1 MSKRPYE
8 GHQGS
13 GYNKKPK
20 HGDFNQHRPHDR
32 ARAQYGDRQ
41 SHSSPGDLKADLERK
56 AATDRRNYKADH
68 SAALKQI
75 PLNPATQ
82 VPVHGFTPF
91 TVPPTL
97 PPLPEILDPT
107 LATAPFTHKSL
118 HGYDRATSTSDMTYE
133 RLEFLGDAY
142 LEVIASRIIFHHF
155 PKLTAGSQSQVREV
169 LVKNETLAEYARLYG
184 FELRVKVA
192 DFEQMAADS
201 AGKGNKGLNKILGD
215 VFEAYIAA
223 VILSDAENGFAVVEK
238 WLTALWAPKL
248 IDAANSHKY
257 RSSGTILQHAL
268 GEDTR
273 TIYDPTA
280 KATLQKRIQSADA
293 KLSYEPYK
301 AMQELKGDQLGQNR
315 HFIAVYLTGYGLERK
330 CLGKGVGKNKVEA
343 GNWAAVEAMHGE
355 CKGVVDECEAKLGVI
370 KEARRKVKEE
380 EEGAKGAMEEV
391 KKEGKAEGKD

>member
-1 MSKRPYE
+1 MSKRSYD
-8 GHQGS
+8 GYQGS

-20 HGDFNQHRPHDR
+20 NGDFNHHRPHDR
-32 ARAQYGDRQ
+32 APAQYDDRQ
-41 SHSSPGDLKADLERK
+41 SHGSPGNLKADLERM
-56 AATDRRNYKADH
+56 AATDRRNYKVDH
-68 SAALKQI
+68 SAAQAQI
-75 PLNPATQ
+75 PQNATLQ
-82 VPVHGFTPF
+82 APVHAFTPF

-118 HGYDRATSTSDMTYE
+118 ASYDRATSTSDITYE

-201 AGKGNKGLNKILGD
+201 QGKGNKGLNKILGD
-215 VFEAYIAA
+215 VFEAYIAV
-223 VILSDAENGFAVVEK
+223 VILSDPENGFAVVEK

-248 IDAANSHKY
+248 IEAANSHKY
-257 RSSGTILQHAL
+257 RSPGANLTHAS
-268 GEDTR
+268 DSDPK

-293 KLSYEPYK
+293 KLIYEPYK
-301 AMQELKGDQLGQNR
+301 TMQELKGDQLGQNR
-315 HFIAVYLTGYGLERK
+315 HFIAVYLTGYGFERK

-343 GNWAAVEAMHGE
+343 GNWAATEAMWGE
-355 CKGVVDECEAKLGVI
+355 CKGVVDECEAKLGVV
-370 KEARRKVKEE
+370 KEARRRAKEE
-380 EEGAKGAMEEV
+380 EEAAKGMKEET
-391 KKEGKAEGKD
+391 K

>member
-1 MSKRPYE
+1 MSKRPYD
-8 GHQGS
+8 GQQGS
-13 GYNKKPK
+13 GYNNKKPRN
-20 HGDFNQHRPHDR
+20 GDSNQHRPYDNPP
-32 ARAQYGDRQ
+32 ARYGDRH
-41 SHSSPGDLKADLERK
+41 SNSSPGNLKADLERK
-56 AATDRRNYKADH
+56 AATDRRHYKVDH
-68 SAALKQI
+68 SEAVKQI
-75 PLNPATQ
+75 PSNLATQ
-82 VPVHGFTPF
+82 VPVHSFTPF
-91 TVPPTL
+91 TVPATL

-118 HGYDRATSTSDMTYE
+118 ASYHRATSSSDITYE

-155 PKLTAGSQSQVREV
+155 PRLTAGSQSQVREV

-201 AGKGNKGLNKILGD
+201 AGKGNKCLSKVLGD

-223 VILSDAENGFAVVEK
+223 VILSDAENGFAVVET

-257 RSSGTILQHAL
+257 RSPGAILQHAL

-293 KLSYEPYK
+293 KLIYEPYK
-301 AMQELKGDQLGQNR
+301 TMQELKGDQLGQNR
-315 HFIAVYLTGYGLERK
+315 HFIALYLTGYGFERK

-355 CKGVVDECEAKLGVI
+355 FKSVVDECETKLGLV
-370 KEARRKVKEE
+370 KEARRKAKEE
-380 EEGAKGAMEEV
+380 EEAAKGL
-391 KKEGKAEGKD
+391 KEDTK

>member
-1 MSKRPYE
+1 MSKRPYD
-8 GHQGS
+8 GQQGS
-13 GYNKKPK
+13 GYKNKKPRN
-20 HGDFNQHRPHDR
+20 GDSNQHRPYDNPP
-32 ARAQYGDRQ
+32 ARYGDRQ
-41 SHSSPGDLKADLERK
+41 SNSSPGNLKADLERK
-56 AATDRRNYKADH
+56 AATDRRNYKVDH
-68 SAALKQI
+68 SEAVKQI
-75 PLNPATQ
+75 PSNLAAQ
-82 VPVHGFTPF
+82 VPVHSFTPF
-91 TVPPTL
+91 TVPATL

-118 HGYDRATSTSDMTYE
+118 TSYDRATSSSDITYE

-155 PKLTAGSQSQVREV
+155 QELTAGSQSQVREV

-248 IDAANSHKY
+248 IDAANSHRY
-257 RSSGTILQHAL
+257 RSPGAILQHAL

-293 KLSYEPYK
+293 KLIYEPYQT
-301 AMQELKGDQLGQNR
+301 MQELKGDQLGQNR
-315 HFIAVYLTGYGLERK
+315 HFIALYLTGYGFDRK

-355 CKGVVDECEAKLGVI
+355 FKSVVDECEAKLGLV
-370 KEARRKVKEE
+370 KEARRKAKEE
-380 EEGAKGAMEEV
+380 EEAAKGLKEET
-391 KKEGKAEGKD
+391 K

>member
-1 MSKRPYE
+1 MSKRSYD
-8 GHQGS
+8 GYQGS

-20 HGDFNQHRPHDR
+20 NGDFNQHRPHDR
-32 ARAQYGDRQ
+32 SPAQFGDIQ
-41 SHSSPGDLKADLERK
+41 SHSSPGDLKAELERK
-56 AATDRRNYKADH
+56 AATDRRNYKVDH
-68 SAALKQI
+68 SAAVKQI
-75 PLNPATQ
+75 PSNLATQ
-82 VPVHGFTPF
+82 TPVHAFTPF
-91 TVPPTL
+91 TVPATL

-118 HGYDRATSTSDMTYE
+118 ASYDRATSNSDVTYE

-201 AGKGNKGLNKILGD
+201 QGKGNKGLNKILGD

-223 VILSDAENGFAVVEK
+223 VILSDAEHGFAIVEK

-248 IDAANSHKY
+248 MEAANSHKY
-257 RSSGTILQHAL
+257 RSPGANLTHAS
-268 GEDTR
+268 DSDPK

-293 KLSYEPYK
+293 KLIYEPYK
-301 AMQELKGDQLGQNR
+301 TMQELKGDQLGQNR
-315 HFIAVYLTGYGLERK
+315 HFIAVYLTGYGFDRV

-343 GNWAAVEAMHGE
+343 GNWAATEAMHGE
-355 CKGVVDECEAKLGVI
+355 CKAVVDECEAKLGVV
-370 KEARRKVKEE
+370 KEARRKAKEE
-380 EEGAKGAMEEV
+380 EEAAKAMKEET
-391 KKEGKAEGKD
+391 K